1 MAEVLRA
8 FPRELMREP
17 AFPNLRAIRDCD
29 RREHVDAQVAG
40 GIPREE
46 AERHADEEE
55 TIILPPLDA
64 PDIGSDSSG
73 PQRLGEAPL
82 DAIS

>member
-1 MAEVLRA
+1 MIEVLRA
-8 FPRELMREP
+8 FPPELMREP
-17 AFPNLRAIRDCD
+17 SFPNLRAIRDCD

-64 PDIGSDSSG
+64 SEVRSDSVA
-73 PQRLGEAPL
+73 PERLGKPPL
-82 DAIS
+82 DTIW